1 MLRGMLRRLSLL
13 VLSLW
18 FGTGVGVAFIAIPVV
33 FSPEIKTTLPP
44 GMAGGVAQAILLR
57 LFMWQVGFAGL
68 SGLLYAWERL
78 RDAEASGRL
87 RAWLLPPLILV
98 SLISLFFVHPYLARM
113 HQERYAIETPEPRR
127 RELATRFGAVHG
139 ASQAANLMILIG
151 VLACWQNVA
160 HPVSSFA
167 GRNGRVVP

>member
-1 MLRGMLRRLSLL
+1 MLRLMLRRLSLL

-18 FGTGVGVAFIAIPVV
+18 LGTGVGVAFIAIPVV

-68 SGLLYAWERL
+68 SGLLFAWERF

-87 RAWLLPPLILV
+87 RAWLLPPLILL
-98 SLISLFFVHPYLARM
+98 SLVSLFFVHPYLARM

-127 RELATRFGAVHG
+127 RELATRFGALHG
-139 ASQAANLMILIG
+139 ASQGVNLMILIG

-160 HPVSSFA
+160 HPVSSIA

>member
-1 MLRGMLRRLSLL
+1 ML

-18 FGTGVGVAFIAIPVV
+18 FGSGVGVAFIAIPVV

-68 SGLLYAWERL
+68 SGLLFGWERL
-78 RDAEASGRL
+78 RNPESSGRL
-87 RAWLLPPLILV
+87 RGWLLPPLILLSLV
-98 SLISLFFVHPYLARM
+98 SLFLVHPLLARI
-113 HQERYAIETPEPRR
+113 HQERYALETPESRR
-127 RELATRFGAVHG
+127 RELASRFGTLHG
-139 ASQAANLMILIG
+139 ASQGANLMILIG

-160 HPVSSFA
+160 HPVSSIA